1 MKRLLCAAA
10 AVCALSVLSGCG
22 ASSGIAVS
30 EAPTDGIPVSE
41 APTDGI
47 PASEAPIDGIPVSEA
62 PTDGIPAS
70 EAPTGGIPASEAPTG
85 GIPAS
90 EAPTDDIPASEAPTP
105 SGTDTPQVTQPAT
118 AQQMEISEIVM
129 LEPGFSFASFS
140 GDDGFEAFLAGGGAS
155 SDTEVVQFLAAELLA
170 NVTMNSASFG
180 CSTVAVKS
188 PDGHTLFG
196 RNFDWQRC
204 EALVVTSKPTGGYAS
219 ISTVNLGF
227 ISQAGGSF
235 GRLLTENDV
244 QVLAALY
251 APLDGM
257 NEKGLA
263 VSVNM
268 IQDMALIN
276 QDTDKPDLT
285 TTTAVRLLL
294 NKAASVDEALTLL
307 RQYDLHSSMGMM
319 IHFALADTT
328 GRAVVVEYIDT
339 RMVVTET
346 PVVTNFY
353 LAEGPKQ
360 GVGTQQSHTRF
371 DILTQTLAEHPTMS
385 MDDVRDALDS
395 VSKHNFNGF
404 ESTEWSA
411 VFDLSTGE
419 AHYYHRENYNNRFTF
434 SVG

>member
-1 MKRLLCAAA
+1 MKRLICAA
-10 AVCALSVLSGCG
+10 AVCIFAVLSGCG
-22 ASSGIAVS
+22 TSGGIA
-30 EAPTDGIPVSE
+30 
-41 APTDGI
+41 
-47 PASEAPIDGIPVSEA
+47 ASD
-62 PTDGIPAS
+62 
-70 EAPTGGIPASEAPTG
+70 
-85 GIPAS
+85 
-90 EAPTDDIPASEAPTP
+90 APTP
-105 SGTDTPQVTQPAT
+105 SGADTPQGTQPAA
-118 AQQMEISEIVM
+118 AQQMEISEIAM
-129 LEPGFSFASFS
+129 LEPGFSSASFS

-155 SDTEVVQFLAAELLA
+155 SDTEVVQFLAAELLT

-180 CSTVAVKS
+180 CSTVAVSS

-196 RNFDWQRC
+196 RNFDWQHC
-204 EALVVTSKPTGGYAS
+204 EALVVTSKPTDGYS
-219 ISTVNLGF
+219 SVSTVNLDL
-227 ISQAGGSF
+227 ISQAGDSLGKS
-235 GRLLTENDV
+235 LSQNDAR
-244 QVLAALY
+244 VLAALY

-268 IQDMALIN
+268 IQDSAVID
-276 QDTDKPDLT
+276 QDTGKPNLT

-294 NKAASVDEALTLL
+294 NKAAGVDEALALL

-328 GRAVVVEYIDT
+328 GRAVVVEYIGN

-346 PVVTNFY
+346 SVVTNFY

-371 DILTQTLAEHPTMS
+371 DILTQTLAEHSAMS

-395 VSKHNFNGF
+395 VSKHNFNDF

-419 AHYYHRENYNNRFTF
+419 ARYYHRENYENRFTF
-434 SVG
+434 LIG